1 MTRGLCLL
9 ALIVSP
15 LLVGACALVQD
26 VPAYMAD
33 EVLQVAKA
41 ASPDCRVRISSE
53 PGGS

>member
-1 MTRGLCLL
+1 MIKGLCLL
-9 ALIVSP
+9 ALIVSL

-26 VPAYMAD
+26 VPAYVAD

-41 ASPDCRVRISSE
+41 FSPDCRIRIGVE